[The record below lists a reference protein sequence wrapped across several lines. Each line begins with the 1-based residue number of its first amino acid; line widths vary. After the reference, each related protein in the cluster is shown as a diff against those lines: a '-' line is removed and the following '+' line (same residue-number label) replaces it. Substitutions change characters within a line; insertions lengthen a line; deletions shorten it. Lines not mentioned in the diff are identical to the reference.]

1 MADRLKKID
10 FTPSCFLYDHLQ
22 QAEHDPVFPVLPRSL
37 FSVSYINFYLNPAAV
52 VHTPK
57 RPKRQEAGGQ
67 PDDRGIESPV
77 TFLKTQDQT
86 AMARINLRNMTIN
99 QSGVIT
105 AVKVGGE
112 LGRRIRE
119 MGLVPG
125 TEITIKQRAP
135 LNDPVA
141 LRVMDGTLT
150 LRNNE
155 ADFIEVE
162 IKN

>member
-1 MADRLKKID
+1 MP
-10 FTPSCFLYDHLQ
+10 T
-22 QAEHDPVFPVLPRSL
+22 
-37 FSVSYINFYLNPAAV
+37 
-52 VHTPK
+52 
-57 RPKRQEAGGQ
+57 
-67 PDDRGIESPV
+67 
-77 TFLKTQDQT
+77 
-86 AMARINLRNMTIN
+86 INLRNMAIN
-99 QSGVIT
+99 QTGTIVSVR
-105 AVKVGGE
+105 VGGE

-155 ADFIEVE
+155 ADYIEVE
-162 IKN
+162 VTP

>member
-1 MADRLKKID
+1 MNLR
-10 FTPSCFLYDHLQ
+10 
-22 QAEHDPVFPVLPRSL
+22 E
-37 FSVSYINFYLNPAAV
+37 
-52 VHTPK
+52 
-57 RPKRQEAGGQ
+57 
-67 PDDRGIESPV
+67 
-77 TFLKTQDQT
+77 
-86 AMARINLRNMTIN
+86 MRINQCGT
-99 QSGVIT
+99 IT

-141 LRVMDGTLT
+141 LRVMGGTLT

-155 ADFIEVE
+155 ADFIDVDVDTPC
-162 IKN
+162 NG